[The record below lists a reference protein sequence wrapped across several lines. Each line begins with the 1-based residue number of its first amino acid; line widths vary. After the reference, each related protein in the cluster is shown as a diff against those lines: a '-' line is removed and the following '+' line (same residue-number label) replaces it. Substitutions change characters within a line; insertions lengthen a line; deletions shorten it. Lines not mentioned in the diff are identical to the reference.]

1 MDYTSILWFLMMVAF
16 LVAESASVALVS
28 LWFAFGALAALI
40 ASLLN
45 AQLWVQVALFLAV
58 SGALLALLRPMV
70 RKFITPKIVKTNV
83 DSIIGSVGK
92 VIQTIDNLVPAGQ
105 VKLGAMEWTARSV
118 SGDVIPEG
126 TLVRVERIEGVK
138 VFVVPAEVSAE
149 VK

>member
-1 MDYTSILWFLMMVAF
+1 MEYLSILWFLMMVAF
-16 LVAESASVALVS
+16 LVAESSTVALVS
-28 LWFAFGALAALI
+28 IWFAVGALAALI

-92 VIQTIDNLVPAGQ
+92 VIQTIDNLAPTGQ
-105 VKLGAMEWTARSV
+105 VKLSNMEWTARSV

>member
-1 MDYTSILWFLMMVAF
+1 MEYLSILWFLMMVAF

>member
-1 MDYTSILWFLMMVAF
+1 MEYLSILWFLMMVAF
-16 LVAESASVALVS
+16 LVAESSTVALVS
-28 LWFAFGALAALI
+28 IWFAVGALAALI

>member
-1 MDYTSILWFLMMVAF
+1 MEYLSILWFLMMVAF
-16 LVAESASVALVS
+16 LVAESSTVALVS
-28 LWFAFGALAALI
+28 IWFAVGALAALI

-45 AQLWVQVALFLAV
+45 AQLWVQVAV
-58 SGALLALLRPMV
+58 SGALVALLRPMV

>member
-16 LVAESASVALVS
+16 LVAESSTVALVS

-70 RKFITPKIVKTNV
+70 HSTSQAVSLVSNRRF
-83 DSIIGSVGK
+83 SI
-92 VIQTIDNLVPAGQ
+92 
-105 VKLGAMEWTARSV
+105 
-118 SGDVIPEG
+118 
-126 TLVRVERIEGVK
+126 
-138 VFVVPAEVSAE
+138 SATH
-149 VK
+149 